1 MVGRSHGS
9 HARGT
14 RRRRGC
20 VLLVCASFI
29 LAPLWWQ
36 RRGDDGE
43 GTRHQTGDS
52 SLLTDLHHVPSVGGG
67 YDGSHQGGA
76 ANFVDERDIPRVTDR
91 PSTRAADQAGRA
103 QVSHRH
109 GHGHDHNHHHHDHD
123 HDESSHD
130 HGVPVALAGRPPRDA
145 SPTKQKLAEL
155 GVIDGWDLDPDTS
168 PTRSSKATPTRIPFP
183 LGSTTLLPDATDDGD
198 DTHGAGVHL
207 DAYRLNAR
215 YLTRVLDPKKLLA
228 NFRVVARLPPETTH
242 GTGGEKEKIVPYCDK
257 ASGLSYTEH
266 PGACWEAPDCELR
279 GHFAGHYLSA
289 LAFVASDGAGG
300 MMKGGAD
307 ERSGGGEIKTSYP
320 EAITGHQSDAATA
333 RHAREMVDAF
343 VSGLAEAQASAAT
356 SDGYVSAFPETVLD
370 KQGAIGGAWAPYYTL
385 HKIGQG
391 LLDAHRLTGSALAL
405 TVLEGMARNVLNRVT
420 KLIEQKGASHWFKG
434 AMDYPKAAF
443 GAESGG
449 FNELAWRL
457 YELTGSPEYVTLA
470 GLFDHPTFLGRMARN
485 EDKLEREHANF
496 HEPLAMGAWS
506 RWAITGDEESK
517 AAFGNFI
524 GLLRD
529 TRAYATGGT
538 CDGERWQAPGRLERV
553 IVSTETQETCTQV
566 SLFLYS
572 YGQLV

>member
-1 MVGRSHGS
+1 MAGRSHGS

-36 RRGDDGE
+36 RDGE

-52 SLLTDLHHVPSVGGG
+52 SLLTDLPSVDGG

-76 ANFVDERDIPRVTDR
+76 ANFVDEHDIREVTRARVTDR
-91 PSTRAADQAGRA
+91 PRTHAVDQAGDG

-109 GHGHDHNHHHHDHD
+109 GHGHGHGNHHHDHD

-168 PTRSSKATPTRIPFP
+168 PAQSSKAITPTRIPFP
-183 LGSTTLLPDATDDGD
+183 LGSTTLLPDATDDGH

-215 YLTRVLDPKKLLA
+215 YLTRVLDPRKLLA
-228 NFRVVARLPPETTH
+228 NFRVVAKLPPETTH
-242 GTGGEKEKIVPYCDK
+242 GDTEKIVPYCDK

-300 MMKGGAD
+300 MMNGGAD
-307 ERSGGGEIKTSYP
+307 ERSGGELEIKTSYP
-320 EAITGHQSDAATA
+320 ESITGHQSDAATA

-405 TVLEGMARNVLNRVT
+405 KVLEGMARNVLNRVT
-420 KLIEQKGASHWFKG
+420 RLIEQKGASHWFKG

-457 YELTGSPEYVTLA
+457 YELTGSQEYVTLA

-524 GLLRD
+524 GLLRE

-572 YGQLV
+572 YGQLE

>member
-1 MVGRSHGS
+1 M
-9 HARGT
+9 
-14 RRRRGC
+14 
-20 VLLVCASFI
+20 
-29 LAPLWWQ
+29 
-36 RRGDDGE
+36 
-43 GTRHQTGDS
+43 
-52 SLLTDLHHVPSVGGG
+52 LTDLVPSVGGGG

-76 ANFVDERDIPRVTDR
+76 ANFVDERDIREVTRARVTDR
-91 PSTRAADQAGRA
+91 PRTHAVDQAGDG

-109 GHGHDHNHHHHDHD
+109 GHGHDHNHHHHD

-168 PTRSSKATPTRIPFP
+168 PAQSSKATPVRTPFP
-183 LGSTTLLPDATDDGD
+183 LGSTTLLPDATDDGH

-215 YLTRVLDPKKLLA
+215 YLTRVLDPRKLLA
-228 NFRVVARLPPETTH
+228 NFRVVARLPPEMTH
-242 GTGGEKEKIVPYCDK
+242 GTRGEKEIIVPYCDK

-279 GHFAGHYLSA
+279 GHFAGHYLRA

-300 MMKGGAD
+300 VNGDAG
-307 ERSGGGEIKTSYP
+307 EGSGSGEIKTSYP
-320 EAITGHQSDAATA
+320 ESITGHQSDAATA
-333 RHAREMVDAF
+333 RHAREMVEAF

-356 SDGYVSAFPETVLD
+356 SDGYVSAFPETVLE
-370 KQGAIGGAWAPYYTL
+370 KQGALGGAWAPYYTL

-405 TVLEGMARNVLNRVT
+405 KVLEGMARNVLTRVT
-420 KLIEQKGASHWFKG
+420 VLIEQKGASHWFKG

-457 YELTGSPEYVTLA
+457 YQLTGSPEYVTLA

-496 HEPLAMGAWS
+496 HEPLAMV
-506 RWAITGDEESK
+506 R
-517 AAFGNFI
+517 F
-524 GLLRD
+524 
-529 TRAYATGGT
+529 
-538 CDGERWQAPGRLERV
+538 
-553 IVSTETQETCTQV
+553 
-566 SLFLYS
+566 FLCS
-572 YGQLV
+572 YG